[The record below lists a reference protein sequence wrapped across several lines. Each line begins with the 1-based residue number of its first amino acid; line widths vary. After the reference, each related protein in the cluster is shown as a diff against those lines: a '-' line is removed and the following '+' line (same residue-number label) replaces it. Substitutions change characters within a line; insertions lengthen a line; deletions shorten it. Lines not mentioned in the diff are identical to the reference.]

1 MKIFLLLLILLA
13 ITYNSIHSQ
22 VTGNS
27 LYDNAYRNYKS
38 GNFEKAITY
47 YSDFLKSYSNNDKA
61 FFERGMCFESL
72 RRFDEAKS
80 DYSIAIQLKPFFS
93 PYYISRGYVF
103 VKTGFPQ
110 NANDDFTK
118 AIQNDPANSDGY
130 VGRVNAYLDLGKY
143 DLALSDINYAITL
156 TPNNPLLYYYRAM
169 IYTDINDTT
178 KFYNDLEKILDN
190 YPSEFFTNY
199 KSQGVV
205 LILDNIEQNV
215 DFLTKQIADNP
226 EDNLL
231 YFKRGFNYYLLRKF
245 VPASEDFSN
254 SIKFSTEPSSRL
266 VILSSKLIK
275 NSTSLIEK

>member
-1 MKIFLLLLILLA
+1 MRIFLLLILFA
-13 ITYNSIHSQ
+13 VTINSLQSQ

-27 LYDNAYRNYKS
+27 NYDNAYRNYIS

-47 YSDFLKSYSNNDKA
+47 YNDFLKSYTNNDKA
-61 FFERGMCFESL
+61 FFERGMCYESL
-72 RRFDEAKS
+72 KRFDEAKT
-80 DYSIAIQLKPFFS
+80 DYSLAIQLKPFFS

-110 NANDDFTK
+110 NAYEDFTK

-130 VGRVNAYLDLGKY
+130 VGRLNAYLDLGKY
-143 DLALSDINYAITL
+143 DLALSDITYAITL
-156 TPNNPLLYYYRAM
+156 APNNPLLYYYRAM
-169 IYTDINDTT
+169 IFTDLNDTT

-215 DFLTKQIADNP
+215 EFLSKGIADNP

-254 SIKFSTEPSSRL
+254 SVKFSTEPNSRL
-266 VILSSKLIK
+266 VILSTKLIK
-275 NSTSLIEK
+275 ISASLIEK